1 MPPSIDSNSKKV
13 GEPPDVR
20 ALQNSIISFCK
31 EHGADLV
38 GFAPVKRWDEA
49 NEVPPEFRPKAIWPP
64 AKTVIVIGIQ
74 MPLPIVETT
83 PSVLHME
90 LYRTVNRELDDLAV
104 NLMRYLNR
112 LGYASSFFTRDGYA
126 SLAALEEKP
135 FAAFSHVM
143 AAKYAGLGTIGL
155 NHCLLTPEYG
165 PRVRFVSVFTSA
177 VLPGG
182 VLIQKEL
189 CNKCGLCAETCPKQA
204 IKVREGTV
212 IGDYDKALCLERAR
226 ELTEKG
232 CYPCGNCIKVC
243 PIGKDRLLY
252 RQKGIAKKYR
262 EEAAALAVN
271 PDDPRY
277 QSWQHVRKYGTRHSQ
292 PASRRE

>member
-13 GEPPDVR
+13 GKPPDVR

-49 NEVPPEFRPKAIWPP
+49 NEVPPEFRPKAIWPM

-74 MPLPIVETT
+74 MPLPVVETT

-90 LYRTVNRELDDLAV
+90 LYRTVNRELDSLAV
-104 NLMRYLNR
+104 NLVRYLNR
-112 LGYASSFFTRDGYA
+112 LGHPSSFFTRDGYS
-126 SLAALEEKP
+126 SLAALKEKP

-155 NHCLLTPEYG
+155 SHCLLTPEYG
-165 PRVRFVSVFTSA
+165 PRVRFVSVFTAA
-177 VLPGG
+177 VLPPGA
-182 VLIQKEL
+182 VIEEDL
-189 CNKCGLCAETCPKQA
+189 CIKCRLCAKACPKQA
-204 IKVREGTV
+204 IRIREGSI
-212 IGDYDKALCLERAR
+212 IGEYNKASCLEMAE
-226 ELTEKG
+226 ELTERG
-232 CYPCGNCIKVC
+232 CYPCGTCIKVC

-252 RQKGIAKKYR
+252 RQKGTVKKYR
-262 EEAAALAVN
+262 KELAALAAN
-271 PDDPRY
+271 PDDPAYRN
-277 QSWQHVRKYGTRHSQ
+277 WQHIRKYGTRHNRTDT
-292 PASRRE
+292 PR